1 MDTTGYIALSR
12 QLALQRKMAVI
23 AQNVA
28 NVGTTG
34 YRAEHALF
42 EPVPERAGERPRRLD
57 FVQDVGLF
65 RDLAPGALN
74 LTGNPL
80 DVAVKGE
87 GYLAFQTPAG
97 ERYGRAGRLE
107 LDAAGRLVDP
117 AGNPVLDEAGAPIT
131 LPPGERRPAIAEDGT
146 VSGGGG
152 PVARIQLV
160 AFADEQALRRE
171 GDGLYRAEA
180 VPRPATGR
188 LVQGALEGSNV
199 AAVTEM
205 TAMIATARAFEG
217 VQRLIEA
224 QHETAMR
231 AIDRMISVKG

>member
-1 MDTTGYIALSR
+1 
-12 QLALQRKMAVI
+12 MAVTAHNI
-23 AQNVA
+23 ANA
-28 NVGTTG
+28 ATTG
-34 YRAEHALF
+34 YRADHALF
-42 EPVPERAGERPRRLD
+42 EPVAERAGDRPRRLD

-65 RDLAPGALN
+65 WDLAPGALA

-87 GYLAFQTPAG
+87 GYLAFQTAAG

-107 LDAAGRLVDP
+107 LDPTGRLVDP
-117 AGNPVLDEAGAPIT
+117 AGNPVLDEGGAPIA
-131 LPPGERRPAIAEDGT
+131 LPPGERRPTIAEDGT
-146 VSGGGG
+146 VAGEDG

-180 VPRPATGR
+180 VPRPATGK

-205 TAMIATARAFEG
+205 TAMMATVRAFEG
-217 VQRLIEA
+217 VQKLIET
-224 QHETAMR
+224 QHETVMR